1 MNGGEAEYNKIHQ
14 TYTSTEDNQERK
26 YAMYSLGAA
35 LDEKLKK
42 KTLDWAVKSGE
53 VKLQVRLA
61 HVFLTRIVVDSVC
74 NTCSLKDYFYP
85 IGSVAHNIAG
95 SDLAWAYFK
104 EVSRF
109 SISQ

>member
-1 MNGGEAEYNKIHQ
+1 MNGGEAEYSKIHQ

-53 VKLQVRLA
+53 VKLQVRLCKYCA
-61 HVFLTRIVVDSVC
+61 SIPDWNPDLFLFLTVSPCVGLFLPDG
-74 NTCSLKDYFYP
+74 FG
-85 IGSVAHNIAG
+85 GS
-95 SDLAWAYFK
+95 
-104 EVSRF
+104 
-109 SISQ
+109 